1 MKYQPVESAAKQV
14 KTILELI
21 RRGDVTEIVH
31 AGDPDEEGQLLVD
44 EVLEYAGTQNPL
56 SAF

>member
-21 RRGDVTEIVH
+21 RREDVTEIVH
-31 AGDPDEEGQLLVD
+31 AGDPDDEGQLLVMKSWNMQ
-44 EVLEYAGTQNPL
+44 ATQNP
-56 SAF
+56 